1 MKSLLVTFMSIFF
14 VGVAKAEEAGG
25 GGTGAGIAN
34 FGLLVI
40 LFVIF
45 YILVIRPQSKKLTAH
60 RDMVAG
66 LKSGDKVI
74 TNGGIHGTVVEV
86 SDDTATVSVADGVKV
101 KFSKEAV
108 AINITADSTVTPE
121 VTK

>member
-1 MKSLLVTFMSIFF
+1 MKFLLVTIMSVFF
-14 VGVAKAEEAGG
+14 TGVAKAEEAAAGG
-25 GGTGAGIAN
+25 ALGGIAN

-45 YILVIRPQSKKLTAH
+45 YILVIKPQSKKLAQH
-60 RDMVAG
+60 RDMVAA
-66 LKSGDKVI
+66 LNDGDKVI
-74 TNGGIHGTVVEV
+74 TNGGIHGTVTSVG
-86 SDDTATVSVADGVKV
+86 DDSITLSIAEGVKV

-108 AINITADSTVTPE
+108 AINITAESAITPE